1 MKKIIL
7 TLYVCL
13 SCIMIAN
20 ARWNPSVVDTLPK
33 RVINGLEVILIRE
46 TYESGNIFWTL
57 RVSDFKKCFQR
68 FESKYPGG
76 INYNFNSEE
85 VNKSIYDWEDRLW
98 KIFPS
103 EIKALERFNLNLFVD
118 KNGRVFTV
126 EFSMPDEAFQKLE
139 GFPKNT
145 LKNFYHN
152 LIKEECKT
160 FKKVDFQVL
169 DPDSEGGRQILL
181 DVCGSFGS
189 GNEYTTIFL
198 NKSCYDMFGTFSPW
212 RLPKDEFNRLIKK
225 NEAEMNSQKQE
236 EQISK

>member
-76 INYNFNSEE
+76 INYNFNSEK

-126 EFSMPDEAFQKLE
+126 EFSMPDEAFQQLE

-198 NKSCYDMFGTFSPW
+198 NKSCYDIFGTFSPW

-225 NEAEMNSQKQE
+225 NEAEMNSQQTDK
-236 EQISK
+236 

>member
-1 MKKIIL
+1 
-7 TLYVCL
+7 
-13 SCIMIAN
+13 MIAN

-118 KNGRVFTV
+118 KNGRVFTM
-126 EFSMPDEAFQKLE
+126 EFSMPDEAFQQLE

-198 NKSCYDMFGTFSPW
+198 NKSCYDIFGTFSPW

-225 NEAEMNSQKQE
+225 NEAEMNSQQTDK
-236 EQISK
+236 

>member
-1 MKKIIL
+1 MKKIII
-7 TLYVCL
+7 TLFVCL
-13 SCIMIAN
+13 SCTMIAN
-20 ARWNPSVVDTLPK
+20 AQWYPYVVDTLPK

-57 RVSDFKKCFQR
+57 RVSDCKKCFQR

-76 INYNFNSEE
+76 INYNLNSDE
-85 VNKSIYDWEDRLW
+85 VNKAIYDWEDQLW
-98 KIFPS
+98 EIFPP
-103 EIKALERFNLNLFVD
+103 EIKALEGFNLNLFVD

-236 EQISK
+236 E

>member
-225 NEAEMNSQKQE
+225 NEAEINSQKQE
-236 EQISK
+236 E

>member
-1 MKKIIL
+1 MKKIII
-7 TLYVCL
+7 TLFVCL
-13 SCIMIAN
+13 SCTMIAN
-20 ARWNPSVVDTLPK
+20 AQWYPYVVDTLPK
-33 RVINGLEVILIRE
+33 RVINGLEVIPIRK

-236 EQISK
+236 E

>member
-1 MKKIIL
+1 
-7 TLYVCL
+7 
-13 SCIMIAN
+13 MIAN

-85 VNKSIYDWEDRLW
+85 VNKSIYDWEARLW

-126 EFSMPDEAFQKLE
+126 EFSMPDEAFQQLE

-198 NKSCYDMFGTFSPW
+198 NKSCYDIFGTFSPW

-225 NEAEMNSQKQE
+225 NEAEMNSQQTDK
-236 EQISK
+236 

>member
-126 EFSMPDEAFQKLE
+126 EFSMPDEAVQQLE

-198 NKSCYDMFGTFSPW
+198 NKSCYDIFGTFSPW

-225 NEAEMNSQKQE
+225 NEAEMNSQQTDK
-236 EQISK
+236 

>member
-1 MKKIIL
+1 
-7 TLYVCL
+7 
-13 SCIMIAN
+13 MIAN

-126 EFSMPDEAFQKLE
+126 EFSMPDEAFQQLE

-198 NKSCYDMFGTFSPW
+198 NKSCYDIFGTFSPW
-212 RLPKDEFNRLIKK
+212 RLPKDEFNRLIKN
-225 NEAEMNSQKQE
+225 NEAEMNSQQTDK
-236 EQISK
+236 

>member
-1 MKKIIL
+1 
-7 TLYVCL
+7 
-13 SCIMIAN
+13 MIAN

-198 NKSCYDMFGTFSPW
+198 NKSCYDIFGTFSPW
-212 RLPKDEFNRLIKK
+212 RLPKDEFNRLIKQ
-225 NEAEMNSQKQE
+225 NEAEMNSQQTDK
-236 EQISK
+236 

>member
-1 MKKIIL
+1 
-7 TLYVCL
+7 
-13 SCIMIAN
+13 MIAN

-103 EIKALERFNLNLFVD
+103 EIKALERFNLKLFVD
-118 KNGRVFTV
+118 KNGQVFTV
-126 EFSMPDEAFQKLE
+126 EFSIPDEAFQKLD

-145 LKNFYHN
+145 LKNFYHK
-152 LIKEECKT
+152 LIKEKCEA
-160 FKKVDFQVL
+160 FKEVDLQVL
-169 DPDSEGGRQILL
+169 DPDSEGGRRILL
-181 DVCGSFGS
+181 EVCGSFGS

-198 NKSCYDMFGTFSPW
+198 NKTCYDMFSTFSPW

-236 EQISK
+236 E

>member
-126 EFSMPDEAFQKLE
+126 EFSMPDEAFQQLE

-225 NEAEMNSQKQE
+225 NEAEMNSQQTDK
-236 EQISK
+236 

>member
-160 FKKVDFQVL
+160 LKKVDFQVL

-198 NKSCYDMFGTFSPW
+198 NKSCYDIFGTFSPW

-236 EQISK
+236 E

>member
-118 KNGRVFTV
+118 KNGQVFTV

-236 EQISK
+236 E

>member
-1 MKKIIL
+1 
-7 TLYVCL
+7 
-13 SCIMIAN
+13 MIAN

-225 NEAEMNSQKQE
+225 NEAEMNSQQTDK
-236 EQISK
+236 

>member
-1 MKKIIL
+1 
-7 TLYVCL
+7 
-13 SCIMIAN
+13 MIAN

-126 EFSMPDEAFQKLE
+126 EFSMPDEAFQQLE

-189 GNEYTTIFL
+189 GN
-198 NKSCYDMFGTFSPW
+198 
-212 RLPKDEFNRLIKK
+212 
-225 NEAEMNSQKQE
+225 
-236 EQISK
+236 

>member
-1 MKKIIL
+1 
-7 TLYVCL
+7 
-13 SCIMIAN
+13 MIAN

-198 NKSCYDMFGTFSPW
+198 NKSCYDIFGTFSPW

-225 NEAEMNSQKQE
+225 NEAEMNSQQTDK
-236 EQISK
+236 

>member
-1 MKKIIL
+1 MGSAPASLADNPFLITLLLEMQTTILLRTEISRKTEYVHNPCFLSANILKIL
-7 TLYVCL
+7 GVF
-13 SCIMIAN
+13 AEN
-20 ARWNPSVVDTLPK
+20 
-33 RVINGLEVILIRE
+33 
-46 TYESGNIFWTL
+46 
-57 RVSDFKKCFQR
+57 Q
-68 FESKYPGG
+68 
-76 INYNFNSEE
+76 NYNFNSEE

-126 EFSMPDEAFQKLE
+126 EFSMPDEAFQQLE

-198 NKSCYDMFGTFSPW
+198 NKSCYDIFGTFSPW

-225 NEAEMNSQKQE
+225 NEAEMNSQQTDK
-236 EQISK
+236 

>member
-1 MKKIIL
+1 
-7 TLYVCL
+7 
-13 SCIMIAN
+13 MIAN

-118 KNGRVFTV
+118 KNGQVFTV
-126 EFSMPDEAFQKLE
+126 EFSIPDEAFQKLD

-145 LKNFYHN
+145 LKNFYHK
-152 LIKEECKT
+152 LIKEKCEA
-160 FKKVDFQVL
+160 FKEVDLQVL
-169 DPDSEGGRQILL
+169 DPDSEGGRRILL
-181 DVCGSFGS
+181 EVCGSFGS

-198 NKSCYDMFGTFSPW
+198 NKTCYDMFSTFSPW

-236 EQISK
+236 E

>member
-126 EFSMPDEAFQKLE
+126 EFSMPDEAFQQLE

-152 LIKEECKT
+152 LIKEESKT

-198 NKSCYDMFGTFSPW
+198 NKSCYDIFGTFSPW

-225 NEAEMNSQKQE
+225 NEAEMNSQQTDK
-236 EQISK
+236 

>member
-76 INYNFNSEE
+76 INYNLNSDE
-85 VNKSIYDWEDRLW
+85 VNKSIWDWEDQLW
-98 KIFPS
+98 EIFPP
-103 EIKALERFNLNLFVD
+103 EIKALERFNLKLFVD
-118 KNGRVFTV
+118 KNGQVFTV
-126 EFSMPDEAFQKLE
+126 EFSMPDEAFQKLD

-145 LKNFYHN
+145 LKNFYHK
-152 LIKEECKT
+152 LIKEKCEA
-160 FKKVDFQVL
+160 FKEVDLQVL
-169 DPDSEGGRQILL
+169 DPDSEGGRQVLL
-181 DVCGSFGS
+181 EVCGSFGS
-189 GNEYTTIFL
+189 GNEYTTIIL
-198 NKSCYDMFGTFSPW
+198 NKTCYDMFSTFSPW

-225 NEAEMNSQKQE
+225 NEAEMNGQQTDK
-236 EQISK
+236 

>member
-1 MKKIIL
+1 ML
-7 TLYVCL
+7 
-13 SCIMIAN
+13 AN

-118 KNGRVFTV
+118 KNGQVFTV
-126 EFSMPDEAFQKLE
+126 EFSIPDEAFQKLD

-145 LKNFYHN
+145 LKNFYHK
-152 LIKEECKT
+152 LIKEKCEA
-160 FKKVDFQVL
+160 FKEVDLQVL
-169 DPDSEGGRQILL
+169 DPDSEGGRRILL
-181 DVCGSFGS
+181 EVCGSFGS

-198 NKSCYDMFGTFSPW
+198 NKSCYDIFGTFSPW

-236 EQISK
+236 AVSYTHLTLPTT

>member
-126 EFSMPDEAFQKLE
+126 EFSMPDEAFQQLE

-236 EQISK
+236 E

>member
-1 MKKIIL
+1 
-7 TLYVCL
+7 
-13 SCIMIAN
+13 MIAN

-126 EFSMPDEAFQKLE
+126 EFSMPDEAFQQLE

-181 DVCGSFGS
+181 EVCGSFGS

-198 NKSCYDMFGTFSPW
+198 NKSCYDIFGTFSPW

-225 NEAEMNSQKQE
+225 NEAEMNSQQTDK
-236 EQISK
+236 